1 MKIQSKLPNVGETI
15 FTTISALA
23 NKQKAVNLGQGFPD
37 FSGSEYLKEKIA
49 YYIQNDFNQYA
60 PMIGV
65 QGLRESIS
73 KYFKRKYQLDIN
85 ANSEV
90 TITSGATEALSAS
103 ILALVGE
110 GDEVIVFDPSY
121 DSYVP
126 AINLAG
132 GKSVRLNLSS
142 NSFKIPM
149 DDIRNSINSN
159 TKMIIINS
167 PHNPT
172 GSIVSEGE
180 WSEIVKI
187 IGDKEIFVLSD
198 EVYEGI
204 CFDDSGHFCPQS
216 ISALKNKLISV
227 YSFGKS
233 CHMTGWKIGYS
244 IANED
249 ISKEIRKLHQYFTFS
264 TFTAAQMALADY
276 LDEKMEDFLNLT
288 KFYKEKR
295 DFFINGLKKSRFIVL
310 DSYGTYFI
318 CVDYS
323 DISDLSDGDFVIE
336 LIEKYGVAGIPISC
350 FYENAPKDQRV
361 VRFCFAKNNETL
373 TKALKILNSI

>member
-23 NKQKAVNLGQGFPD
+23 SKRKAVNLGQGSPD
-37 FSGSEYLKEKIA
+37 FSGSEFLKDKISH
-49 YYIQNDFNQYA
+49 YIKNDFNQYA
-60 PMIGV
+60 PMTGV
-65 QGLRESIS
+65 QKLRDSIS
-73 KYFKRKYQLDIN
+73 KYFEQKYHLNIN
-85 ANSEV
+85 SNSEV

-103 ILALVGE
+103 ILAFVDK

-126 AINLAG
+126 AIELTGAKSIRINLC
-132 GKSVRLNLSS
+132 KDT
-142 NSFKIPM
+142 FKIPM
-149 DDIRNSINSN
+149 DSLKKSINSK

-172 GSIVSEGE
+172 GSIVTKGE
-180 WSEIVKI
+180 WEEIAKLIEGRDI
-187 IGDKEIFVLSD
+187 IILSD

-204 CFDDSGHFCPQS
+204 CFTPEGHFCPQS
-216 ISALKNKLISV
+216 IPTLKENLISV

-233 CHMTGWKIGYS
+233 CHMTGWKIGFS
-244 IANED
+244 IANENLTT
-249 ISKEIRKLHQYFTFS
+249 EIRKLHQYFTFS

-276 LDEKMEDFLNLT
+276 LDEKMDDFLDLT
-288 KFYKEKR
+288 NFYKKKR
-295 DFFINGLKKSRFIVL
+295 DLFINGLKKSRFKVL

-323 DISDLSDGDFVIE
+323 DISDLGDSDFVIE
-336 LIEKYGVAGIPISC
+336 LIEKHGVAAIPISC
-350 FYENAPKDQRV
+350 FYKNAPKNQRII
-361 VRFCFAKNNETL
+361 RFCFAKKEETL
-373 TKALKILNSI
+373 NKALEILNRI